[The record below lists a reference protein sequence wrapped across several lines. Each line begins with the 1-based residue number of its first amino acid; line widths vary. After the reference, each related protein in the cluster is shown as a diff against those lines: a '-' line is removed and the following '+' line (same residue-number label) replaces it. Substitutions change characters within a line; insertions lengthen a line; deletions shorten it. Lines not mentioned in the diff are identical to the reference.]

1 MSIPYTKSI
10 ANPSPG
16 HYDGRNDLGYGRS
29 DNSGLGNNWN
39 MGDALSSPKG
49 QWDKEEDLVLV
60 NFEKVLNEVKNLFN
74 LLDIEFDVEE
84 ELVVEEIEVEK
95 ILLFDAVED
104 ILSLFEIDIYNLEE
118 VKFDTVEVNSIELL
132 KQLNNFIELF
142 EIKSSIDY
150 NIDEEDSIE
159 INNKTLFNLLKYSLK
174 ILDVEID
181 DFDSKNIGIN
191 KKMHVSLNKQASD
204 SLSKRKTDPY
214 SFNGLANTSQYLGA
228 SHNRKGSLIESYI
241 KEVLLSE
248 NGISGKHHA
257 SGLGNMYPIDNASA
271 ALGGTK
277 GAGGG
282 TRSTVRGGF
291 EDIQGPVKQKNG
303 DISKTSTDGGE
314 TVGGRTGIDGKKRT
328 GSTSDEYEIQY
339 DENGNPMS
347 TGATLSYTVDNN
359 FKDANNVSTH
369 TERSIYI
376 NYM

>member
-29 DNSGLGNNWN
+29 DNSGLGSNWN

-60 NFEKVLNEVKNLFN
+60 DFEKVLNEVKNLFN
-74 LLDIEFDVEE
+74 LLDIEFDIEE

-95 ILLFDAVED
+95 IFLFDAVED
-104 ILSLFEIDIYNLEE
+104 ILSLFDIDIYNLEE
-118 VKFDTVEVNSIELL
+118 VEFDTVEVNSIELL

-159 INNKTLFNLLKYSLK
+159 INNKTLFDLLKYSLK
-174 ILDVEID
+174 ILDIEID

-228 SHNRKGSLIESYI
+228 SHNRKGSLIKSYI

-248 NGISGKHHA
+248 TGMAVTTIVKGTIGNPYPKKNAIGTMGMSGAFYIK
-257 SGLGNMYPIDNASA
+257 
-271 ALGGTK
+271 
-277 GAGGG
+277 
-282 TRSTVRGGF
+282 RGGY
-291 EDIQGPVKQKNG
+291 KQSRK
-303 DISKTSTDGGE
+303 STTDGGE

-328 GSTSDEYEIQY
+328 GSKSDEEYEIQY
-339 DENGNPMS
+339 DENGEIMS
-347 TGATLSYTVDNN
+347 TGEILSNTVDNT
-359 FKDANNVSTH
+359 FKDEDNVSKH
-369 TERSIYI
+369 TKRSKLI

>member
-16 HYDGRNDLGYGRS
+16 HYDGRNDLGYGRT
-29 DNSGLGNNWN
+29 DNSGLGSNWN

-60 NFEKVLNEVKNLFN
+60 DFEKILSEVKNLFN
-74 LLDIEFDVEE
+74 LLDIEFDIEE

-118 VKFDTVEVNSIELL
+118 VEFNTVEVNSIELL

-159 INNKTLFNLLKYSLK
+159 INNKTLFNLLKYNLK
-174 ILDVEID
+174 ILDIEID
-181 DFDSKNIGIN
+181 NFDSKNIGIN

-248 NGISGKHHA
+248 NGIGGTQHA
-257 SGLGNMYPIDNASA
+257 SGLGNMYPKGNTGVR
-271 ALGGTK
+271 GGTH

-282 TRSTVRGGF
+282 TLSTVRGGF
-291 EDIQGPVKQKNG
+291 KNIQSPVKQKNG
-303 DISKTSTDGGE
+303 DISKPSTDGGE
-314 TVGGRTGIDGKKRT
+314 TVGGSTGIDGKKRT
-328 GSTSDEYEIQY
+328 GSKSDEEYEIQY

-347 TGATLSYTVDNN
+347 TGAILSYTVDNN
-359 FKDANNVSTH
+359 FKDADNVDIH
-369 TERSIYI
+369 IMRSKLI